1 MKTAIANTYGKT
13 RRKNKGD
20 AAKPQPL
27 ILGKSR
33 LGECRLPEC
42 LGKKKCNNEQS

>member
-1 MKTAIANTYGKT
+1 MKTATVNTDGKAK
-13 RRKNKGD
+13 RKNKGD

-33 LGECRLPEC
+33 LGECRLPESV
-42 LGKKKCNNEQS
+42 GKGKCSNEQS